1 MANALQKRAP
11 AKKKDPSG
19 QPSMKWYDF
28 LKDLGLYLYAV
39 VMALIGCVT
48 ISGLV
53 NPQAVEQLKLLGAE
67 YLITVDMVSCV
78 LQFAL
83 AAYAVLI
90 RFALAKK
97 KAKAPLLLVL
107 LHGADIVVNL
117 ALLLI
122 RMDAADMLGQQVD
135 LVSSILP
142 IVVGG
147 ALVVI
152 NLIYFHKRK
161 ALFQN

>member
-48 ISGLV
+48 VSGLV

-83 AAYAVLI
+83 AAYAVVI
-90 RFALAKK
+90 RFALAKR

-107 LHGADIVVNL
+107 LHGADIAVNL

-122 RMDAADMLGQQVD
+122 RLDAADMLGQQVD

-147 ALVVI
+147 VLVVI

>member
-1 MANALQKRAP
+1 MANALQKRTP
-11 AKKKDPSG
+11 AKKKDPSA

-39 VMALIGCVT
+39 VMALIGCVPV
-48 ISGLV
+48 SGLV

-83 AAYAVLI
+83 AAYAVVI
-90 RFALAKK
+90 RFALAKQ

-122 RMDAADMLGQQVD
+122 RVDAADMLGQQVD

-142 IVVGG
+142 IVLGG

-152 NLIYFHKRK
+152 DLIYFNKRK
-161 ALFQN
+161 AMFQN